1 MTLADDTRKRDF
13 AILFAALMTVA
24 AGNTAL
30 QAVLP
35 AIGRELNFSDT
46 AIAAVF
52 SLSALMWAVTA
63 PFWARAS
70 DRRGRKPLILVAL
83 AGFGVSMAGFG
94 LVVWAGLEGWVGAAA
109 IFTGLMLS
117 RAVYGLFGSASNPA
131 AQAYVADRTSREERT
146 NALALLAS
154 AFGLGTVLGPA
165 ITPFLALPPFGLLGP
180 MVAFSVLAVAMFV
193 LVSRGLVE
201 ERPPETLL
209 HEPETAAAPPGR
221 GLWRDPRVAPFLI
234 YTFVLVSIQAVNLQS
249 LGFLVI
255 DTVDLPPARAQT
267 FIGAAMMAGAA
278 AGLLAQWGLI
288 RMLSM
293 SPRSLLRWG
302 CGLACIGNA
311 AMAVAPDFG
320 GVVFAYALANLGFGL
335 ARPGFTAGV
344 SLAVNA
350 HEQGAVAGALTGVV
364 GASFIVAPVA
374 GMALYELSTPLP
386 FLLNAVVAIA
396 LLGYAMKS
404 PALKNA
410 KVTAEPPPT
419 LA

>member
-165 ITPFLALPPFGLLGP
+165 ITPFLALPPFGL
-180 MVAFSVLAVAMFV
+180 
-193 LVSRGLVE
+193 
-201 ERPPETLL
+201 
-209 HEPETAAAPPGR
+209 
-221 GLWRDPRVAPFLI
+221 
-234 YTFVLVSIQAVNLQS
+234 
-249 LGFLVI
+249 
-255 DTVDLPPARAQT
+255 
-267 FIGAAMMAGAA
+267 
-278 AGLLAQWGLI
+278 
-288 RMLSM
+288 
-293 SPRSLLRWG
+293 
-302 CGLACIGNA
+302 
-311 AMAVAPDFG
+311 
-320 GVVFAYALANLGFGL
+320 
-335 ARPGFTAGV
+335 
-344 SLAVNA
+344 
-350 HEQGAVAGALTGVV
+350 
-364 GASFIVAPVA
+364 
-374 GMALYELSTPLP
+374 
-386 FLLNAVVAIA
+386 
-396 LLGYAMKS
+396 
-404 PALKNA
+404 
-410 KVTAEPPPT
+410 
-419 LA
+419 